1 MRNRPSVVKVR
12 FWLTLKAHQ
21 LEEQSMN
28 QAIFETA
35 LRNYRAQVETDSG
48 RRMTQQ
54 DLKEESL
61 VPEFAK
67 AAQQALDE
75 WRLKH

>member
-1 MRNRPSVVKVR
+1 
-12 FWLTLKAHQ
+12 
-21 LEEQSMN
+21 MN

-35 LRNYRAQVETDSG
+35 LRIYRTQVKTDSG

-54 DLKEESL
+54 DLKEGSL
-61 VPEFAK
+61 APEFAK

-75 WRLKH
+75 WRLQH